1 MKFTHINNKHPNMVD
16 VSEKVSGE
24 RSAVA
29 ECIVNLNKDTLES
42 FANAGWKSKKG
53 PILDT
58 AIIAGTLAAK
68 KTSELIPFC
77 HPLKLQSVKI
87 DILPTNNGRLIIE
100 ARVKAFEQ
108 TGVEME
114 ALSAVS
120 IAALTI
126 YDMCKSVAKD
136 IFIESTRLLEK
147 RGGKS
152 DYMLNDNKE

>member
-1 MKFTHINNKHPNMVD
+1 MKFTHIDNNKHPNMVCLLYTSD
-16 VSEKVSGE
+16 
-24 RSAVA
+24 AA
-29 ECIVNLNKDTLES
+29 E
-42 FANAGWKSKKG
+42 
-53 PILDT
+53 
-58 AIIAGTLAAK
+58 

-87 DILPTNNGRLIIE
+87 GISTTDNGRIRIE

-120 IAALTI
+120 VAALTI

-136 IFIESTRLLEK
+136 ISIESTRLLEK

-152 DYMLNDNKE
+152 DYTSDT

>member
-1 MKFTHINNKHPNMVD
+1 M
-16 VSEKVSGE
+16 
-24 RSAVA
+24 
-29 ECIVNLNKDTLES
+29 
-42 FANAGWKSKKG
+42 
-53 PILDT
+53 
-58 AIIAGTLAAK
+58 AAK

-87 DILPTNNGRLIIE
+87 GISTTDNGRIRIE

-120 IAALTI
+120 VAALTI

-136 IFIESTRLLEK
+136 ISIESTRLLEK

-152 DYMLNDNKE
+152 DYTLNDNKE

>member
-1 MKFTHINNKHPNMVD
+1 MKFTHINKKHPNMVD
-16 VSEKVSGE
+16 VSEKVSSE

-29 ECIVNLNKDTLES
+29 ECIVNLNKDTFES
-42 FANAGWKSKKG
+42 FEDAGWESKKG
-53 PILDT
+53 PIFDT
-58 AIIAGTLAAK
+58 AIIAGTMAAK

-87 DILPTNNGRLIIE
+87 DITTTDNGRIRIV

-114 ALSAVS
+114 ALSAVNV
-120 IAALTI
+120 AALTI

-136 IFIESTRLLEK
+136 ISIESTRLLEK
-147 RGGKS
+147 QGGKTDYTS
-152 DYMLNDNKE
+152 DT